1 MLENETTH
9 DIYEV
14 LLLMPSNSNTLKY
27 RFKEI
32 VITKIGKKT
41 NTKTTKKEVKI
52 CFSGTENNLL
62 RYQVLC
68 VNLDI
73 EAKYLG
79 STTILRK
86 QINVFDEV
94 ICYVNNQGTI
104 IDVLNLK
111 ELQQRWTEVKEEL
124 LDKHQGSALLDF
136 IEDTSELLEN
146 KEKIIK
152 YISSKEMYGLYFN
165 GFWGVHDI
173 RKPRIDGITLHIEKR
188 IVEDRFNQHLQKAF
202 NHDAQIELEIDTDQK
217 SLRGHFDYKNNKIT
231 EAFLLVEAA
240 NTTSKYSVVCLTS

>member
-1 MLENETTH
+1 MLDSEN
-9 DIYEV
+9 IQNINEV
-14 LLLMPSNSNTLKY
+14 LLLLPTNSNVLKY
-27 RFKEI
+27 RFEEI
-32 VITKIGKKT
+32 VATSAGKKT
-41 NTKTTKKEVKI
+41 NIKITQKKVKI
-52 CFSGTENNLL
+52 CFSGIENNLL

-73 EAKYLG
+73 EAKHIG

-111 ELQQRWTEVKEEL
+111 ALQQRWTEVKEEL

-136 IEDTSELLEN
+136 IEDTNDLLEN
-146 KEKIIK
+146 KEKVIK

-173 RKPRIDGITLHIEKR
+173 RKPRIEGITLHIEKR

-202 NHDAQIELEIDTDQK
+202 NHDAKIALKIDTDQK

-231 EAFLLVEAA
+231 EAFLLVEAV